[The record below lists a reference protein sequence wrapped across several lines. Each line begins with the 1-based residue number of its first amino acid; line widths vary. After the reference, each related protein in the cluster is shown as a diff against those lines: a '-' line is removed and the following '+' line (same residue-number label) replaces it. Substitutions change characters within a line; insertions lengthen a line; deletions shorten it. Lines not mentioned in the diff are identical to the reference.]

1 MGHDENEL
9 EQREE
14 EDVEKLEEDVNEMAQ
29 KILHYRTTL
38 PDQLKSALASSLVA
52 QRPAFPTHLSHGS
65 EPGPSGCTNP
75 VLSRH
80 QCRTEMVVNGK
91 SLNSRSGRSGTALC
105 VAALE
110 LQDLGILVP
119 LILLEAWQCDFP
131 QGIHVFEALI
141 GSQGTDLFG
150 VLTDAEGPIELGRR
164 SPLAQEDHDTA
175 EKTRLLKQKI
185 SSNASALPVLLK
197 RMKECISRIES
208 REPCNEF
215 IPPVFKRKKTS

>member
-75 VLSRH
+75 
-80 QCRTEMVVNGK
+80 G
-91 SLNSRSGRSGTALC
+91 
-105 VAALE
+105 
-110 LQDLGILVP
+110 D
-119 LILLEAWQCDFP
+119 
-131 QGIHVFEALI
+131 
-141 GSQGTDLFG
+141 
-150 VLTDAEGPIELGRR
+150 
-164 SPLAQEDHDTA
+164 
-175 EKTRLLKQKI
+175 
-185 SSNASALPVLLK
+185 VLLLGFSILGFLSLSL
-197 RMKECISRIES
+197 MLYFLEHLQ
-208 REPCNEF
+208 PLLTLL
-215 IPPVFKRKKTS
+215 FK

>member
-9 EQREE
+9 EEREE

-29 KILHYRTTL
+29 KILDYRTTL

-52 QRPAFPTHLSHGS
+52 QRPAFPTRLSDGS

-75 VLSRH
+75 
-80 QCRTEMVVNGK
+80 
-91 SLNSRSGRSGTALC
+91 
-105 VAALE
+105 
-110 LQDLGILVP
+110 
-119 LILLEAWQCDFP
+119 
-131 QGIHVFEALI
+131 
-141 GSQGTDLFG
+141 
-150 VLTDAEGPIELGRR
+150 DAEGPIELGRR
-164 SPLAQEDHDTA
+164 PPLAQEDHDTA

-208 REPCNEF
+208 RESCNEF